1 LIFEAEIKKERYG
14 NMKDFRKSIEELFDK
29 YESELTSCGIK
40 IEVSKRYFETNVGER
55 SYSSQTGIFYVIFD
69 DIPRAKDR
77 KREKEKGYN
86 YRKNQYHCFVLTV
99 IPLEKDLVK
108 REFCKEYAF
117 MLRKVE
123 RAHIGEEPRNITYEE
138 NKLLSKI
145 EKRILKI
152 IKKAKETG
160 AKQACEDTF
169 CDALRY
175 SNSKKYGYK
184 SSFCGKSHFYWEMVC
199 MLLALAVFAAVIFI
213 AWLMSKV
220 L

>member
-1 LIFEAEIKKERYG
+1 
-14 NMKDFRKSIEELFDK
+14 MKDLRKSIEELIDK
-29 YESELTSCGIK
+29 YESGLTSCGIK

-55 SYSSQTGIFYVIFD
+55 YGTYSAQTGVFNIIFD
-69 DIPRAKDR
+69 DMARANDR
-77 KREKEKGYN
+77 KREKKKGYN
-86 YRKNQYHCFVLTV
+86 YQKNQYHCFVLSL

-117 MLRKVE
+117 MLSKVE
-123 RAHIGEEPRNITYEE
+123 RAHIGEEPRKVAYEE
-138 NKLLSKI
+138 KRLLSKI

-152 IKKAKETG
+152 IKKAKKTN

-169 CDALRY
+169 YDALRY

-184 SSFCGKSHFYWEMVC
+184 SSFCGKSHFYWEMIS
-199 MLLALAVFAAVIFI
+199 MFLALAVFAAVIFI
-213 AWLMSKV
+213 AWLASRV